1 LGIKN
6 ERKRDTL
13 VVHLAGELDH
23 HHAEEIREELDSLLN
38 DPSIRHLIFDLEN
51 LHFMDSSGIGV
62 FLGRYKRIMKR
73 GGTVCIVRVNPQIH
87 KILEMSGL
95 YKILKVYA
103 DVRAALEALRGV
115 S

>member
-1 LGIKN
+1 LGIKH

-13 VVHLAGELDH
+13 IAHLEGELDH
-23 HHAEEIREELDSLLN
+23 HHAEEIREELDGLLN
-38 DPSIRHLIFDLEN
+38 DPSIKNLVFNLEH

-62 FLGRYKRIMKR
+62 FIGRYKRITKR
-73 GGTVCIVRVNPQIH
+73 GGIVCIVRVNPQIH

-95 YKILKVYA
+95 YKILKVYI
-103 DVRAALEALRGV
+103 DVKAALNALRGV